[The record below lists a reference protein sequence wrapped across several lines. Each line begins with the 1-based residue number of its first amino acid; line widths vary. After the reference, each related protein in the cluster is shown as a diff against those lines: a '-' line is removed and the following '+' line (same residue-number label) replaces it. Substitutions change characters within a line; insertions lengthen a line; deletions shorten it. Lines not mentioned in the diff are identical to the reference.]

1 MAREVHR
8 RDLVTEETGETIQ
21 RETKALEDRLEGLIG
36 DAEKRKQR
44 YLPQNNLKCNSDQ
57 SFKPGLYLLPFEKI
71 CFICTRGP

>member
-21 RETKALEDRLEGLIG
+21 RETKALEDRLERLIG

-44 YLPQNNLKCNSDQ
+44 YLPPKQ
-57 SFKPGLYLLPFEKI
+57 FEMQL
-71 CFICTRGP
+71 

>member
-44 YLPQNNLKCNSDQ
+44 YLPPKQ
-57 SFKPGLYLLPFEKI
+57 FEMQLW
-71 CFICTRGP
+71 

>member
-1 MAREVHR
+1 MSHEDSVSAAVDVAREVHR

-44 YLPQNNLKCNSDQ
+44 YLPRKQ
-57 SFKPGLYLLPFEKI
+57 FEMQL
-71 CFICTRGP
+71 

>member
-44 YLPQNNLKCNSDQ
+44 YLPQNNLKCNI
-57 SFKPGLYLLPFEKI
+57 PLRI
-71 CFICTRGP
+71 